1 MTVDIHHRDEFKK
14 GDQGETSGAKAG
26 GNLDENLDILYVP
39 IKLSCAPVKE
49 REPVLASA
57 CCKYGPNAGE
67 VRIIFEFSRECNEK
81 TESDT

>member
-1 MTVDIHHRDEFKK
+1 MAVDIHHRDEFKK
-14 GDQGETSGAKAG
+14 GDQGETSGAEAG
-26 GNLDENLDILYVP
+26 ENRVKIFMKGAEIKSWTP
-39 IKLSCAPVKE
+39 IKE
-49 REPVLASA
+49 REPVLAGA